1 MTATISKWG
10 NSQGLRLPKDIVN
23 NLHLMV
29 GDVVNIFVEN
39 DKVII
44 EPIRKEKV
52 IFDINELVSKIPKNY
67 QTSEEIVS
75 YVGKEEW

>member
-23 NLHLMV
+23 SLHLMV

-44 EPIRKEKV
+44 EPIRKEKIV
-52 IFDINELVSKIPKNY
+52 FDINELVSKIPKNY
-67 QTSEEIVS
+67 HTTEEIVS

>member
-23 NLHLMV
+23 NLHLAI
-29 GDVVNIFVEN
+29 GDVVNIFVEDN
-39 DKVII
+39 KVII
-44 EPIRKEKV
+44 EPIRKEK
-52 IFDINELVSKIPKNY
+52 IMYDINELVAKIPKDY
-67 QTSEEIVS
+67 QASEEIVS

>member
-44 EPIRKEKV
+44 EPIRKEKI

>member
-23 NLHLMV
+23 NLHLAV

-44 EPIRKEKV
+44 EPIRKEK
-52 IFDINELVSKIPKNY
+52 IFYDINELVSKIPKNY

>member
-23 NLHLMV
+23 NLHLAI
-29 GDVVNIFVEN
+29 GDVVNIFVEDN
-39 DKVII
+39 KVII
-44 EPIRKEKV
+44 EPIRKEK
-52 IFDINELVSKIPKNY
+52 ITYDINALVAKIPKDY
-67 QTSEEIVS
+67 QASEEIVS

>member
-23 NLHLMV
+23 DLHLMV

-44 EPIRKEKV
+44 EPIRKEKIV
-52 IFDINELVSKIPKNY
+52 FDINELVAKIPKNY

>member
-1 MTATISKWG
+1 MTATISRWG
-10 NSQGLRLPKDIVN
+10 NSQGIRLPKDIVN

-44 EPIRKEKV
+44 EPKRKEKI

-67 QTSEEIVS
+67 QASEEIVS
-75 YVGKEEW
+75 HTGKEEW